1 MRNPLRKRIPRELR
15 RDWGKLLALFL
26 FLTLT
31 IGFVS
36 GFLVADGSMITAY
49 NRSFEQY
56 VIEDGHF
63 ILDGEAKGELLRDLE
78 GKGVEVS
85 PLYYRDRNLSGD
97 RSVRIYPLRDRVN
110 RACLMDGEL
119 PSSDNEIV
127 IDRLFAENNGIS
139 VGDTLPVDGTDFTV
153 SGLVAL
159 SDYSALFKNNTDMMF
174 NASKFTVAMVTQKC
188 FDGMGQW
195 GLVYCYAWR
204 NRDQSLDKK
213 ARMELEEAL
222 LKVLVRNGSV
232 TDFLGRLNN
241 QAIMFTGT
249 DMGGDR
255 AMWTALLYII
265 MVVLAFV
272 FAVTTRNTIEQ
283 ESKVVGTLRASG
295 YTVGELTRHYM
306 VLPTL
311 VTLAAA
317 VTGNLL
323 GYTVLKG
330 MMAGM
335 YYHSYSLPTYV
346 TIWNGNA
353 FLLTTVIP
361 LLIILIVNLLVL
373 RITLSLTPLQF
384 LRHDLSRR
392 RRKRAPHLPNWSF
405 LTRFRVRVILQNL
418 SAYLT
423 LFIGIL
429 LASLLLM
436 FGMGLSPLLSH
447 FRQEVLDSQIA
458 AYQYILKAPVRTDE
472 REAERYCVTSLDTER
487 GEEISV
493 YGIVKNSRYLKDL
506 KLPDGSGEIVASEGF
521 LEKYGL
527 KAGDRVTL
535 WDSLEEEKSYTFT
548 IAGSYHYAASLTLFL
563 SQDQFN
569 EIFRQEESD
578 ELAQWFSGD
587 EETMLVGA
595 MSVLLPENVYKAF
608 FPEDLLRFSGYF
620 SDRELTDLDETVIS
634 SVITRSDLTTVADQL
649 DDSMGSM
656 FYLIEGFA
664 AVLYTLLIYLLAK
677 LIVERNAQSISM
689 VKVLGYSDKEAGS
702 LYSSAT
708 AAVVVL
714 SLALSLPLCYLLV
727 RFIYYTMMQ
736 EFNGWLTFYLAP
748 WIYPSMMGIGLTC
761 YALVH
766 ILQMRRIRRIPL
778 SRALKNVE

>member
-1 MRNPLRKRIPRELR
+1 MRNPLRKRLPRELR
-15 RDWGKLLALFL
+15 KDWGKLLALFL

-49 NRSFEQY
+49 DRSFEQY
-56 VIEDGHF
+56 AIEDGHF
-63 ILDGEAKGELLRDLE
+63 ILDTEAKDELLRDLE
-78 GKGVEVS
+78 AEGVEVY
-85 PLYYRDRNLSGD
+85 PLFYQDRDLSGD
-97 RSVRIYPLRDRVN
+97 RSIRIYPVRDRVN
-110 RACLMDGEL
+110 QACLMKGKL
-119 PSSDNEIV
+119 PSADSDIV

-139 VGDTLPVDGTDFTV
+139 VGDTLQVGGTDFAV
-153 SGLVAL
+153 CGLVAL

-174 NASKFTVAMVTQKC
+174 NASKFTVAMVTQEC
-188 FDGMGQW
+188 FDSMGQK
-195 GLVYCYAWR
+195 GRIYCYAWR

-213 ARMELEEAL
+213 ARKELEDAL
-222 LKVLVRNGSV
+222 LKVLVRDGNV

-283 ESKVVGTLRASG
+283 EAMVVGTLRASG

-311 VTLAAA
+311 VTLAASVA
-317 VTGNLL
+317 GNLL
-323 GYTVLKG
+323 GYTVLKEL
-330 MMAGM
+330 MAGL

-373 RITLSLTPLQF
+373 RVTLALTPLQF
-384 LRHDLSRR
+384 LRRDLSRR
-392 RRKRAPHLPNWSF
+392 RRKRAIRLPNWAF

-418 SAYLT
+418 PAYLT
-423 LFIGIL
+423 LFVGIL
-429 LASLLLM
+429 LASLLLL

-458 AYQYILKAPVRTDE
+458 AYQYILKAPVRTDD

-506 KLPDGSGEIVASEGF
+506 KFPDGSGNVVASVGF

-527 KAGDRVTL
+527 KVGDRVTL
-535 WDSLEEEKSYTFT
+535 RDVLEAEKCYTFT
-548 IAGSYHYAASLTLFL
+548 IAGSYHYAAALTLFL

-569 EIFRQEESD
+569 ETFQREESE
-578 ELAQWFSGD
+578 ELAEWFSGD

-595 MSVLLPENVYKAF
+595 MSLLLPENVYRAF
-608 FPEDLLRFSGYF
+608 FPEDLLHFSGYF
-620 SDRELTDLDETVIS
+620 SDRELTDLDETMIS
-634 SVITRSDLTTVADQL
+634 SVITQSDLTTVADQL

-664 AVLYTLLIYLLAK
+664 ALLYTLLIYLLAK

-689 VKVLGYSDKEAGS
+689 VKVLGYSDREAGS

-708 AAVVVL
+708 AVVVVL

-727 RFIYYTMMQ
+727 RFIYYAMMQ
-736 EFNGWLTFYLAP
+736 EFNGWMTFYLP
-748 WIYPSMMGIGLTC
+748 LWIYPAMMGIGLTC

-766 ILQMRRIRRIPL
+766 IIQMRRIRRIPL
-778 SRALKNVE
+778 SRALKSVE